1 MHRRFLPYH
10 AMSFTPVPN
19 GTGRQRR
26 ARIKST
32 GTLGRRD
39 VEKNAQNSTA
49 GKRSSR
55 PMIVGGVAA
64 IAVGSALLWA
74 SETGGGLPGALEWGV
89 WGAGIAMICVGSIR
103 NRKELKAAAASAG
116 QASAA
121 AGAPRAGASQA
132 AEKDGTGSV
141 EALVQRSDDVVASLR
156 DLVSHGQTSADYGML
171 PALLARSGLMEWEG
185 APRFSANRLRRNR
198 RWWMSCDV
206 DELTEDGYDRLI
218 ALEGALNLAADLA
231 EGACPDAP
239 DDQGRIEALFRD
251 LASLSPLPAPEGR
264 TFPAGEKGGE
274 WAARLALSEWLENL
288 PAPFRVVSAFQ
299 LNLDEGLACVDV
311 AVPSPSCLALV
322 APDDEARQAAE
333 ARRYAWRLALLVARG
348 VFAAS
353 SRIQRVGVNCV
364 SHGAHETL
372 LSLLVGRGEL
382 DGLLAGADAPGAGPA
397 PGETCRVDVAEDG
410 RMRPV
415 RALLARSDSRLNP
428 ACRWDAVELD
438 ASDAPRAVREACGAA
453 RVSDLGINEN
463 ARRVSV
469 WNRLVG
475 TLGSTTSDAV
485 ARLMSARDAT
495 EDSTVRE
502 ACSRTCQA
510 LVDGTADA
518 SDHQALALVFVLGG
532 PLDQAQRQALDLAGE
547 DAGPADL
554 ERALGLLDAA
564 LVPLAQTG
572 SYADGPT
579 RVFRYFNSAAER
591 VRFNRTVADGRDVVL
606 VPDAYYAAHS
616 LAARVL
622 TQLGRA
628 EEAQVHADELARIAP
643 ITPDAA
649 LSRVR
654 VLEAQERIFECVDVL
669 VDALGYAA
677 TAREMSICLYR
688 LAYMEWRLGRNR
700 LAVACYERSMRL
712 HGEIAG
718 QAREELD
725 ELLDSEPGLGRLDPE
740 ECARELSAAGIP
752 LGDADGARHAM
763 EEAAAACVDARLMGI
778 SRAYLAVALEV
789 DRDDALLGVYRSL
802 ASVSPEG

>member
-1 MHRRFLPYH
+1 MEKD
-10 AMSFTPVPN
+10 
-19 GTGRQRR
+19 
-26 ARIKST
+26 AR
-32 GTLGRRD
+32 
-39 VEKNAQNSTA
+39 NNTA
-49 GKRSSR
+49 GGRSSR

-74 SETGGGLPGALEWGV
+74 SETAGGLPNAVAWGV
-89 WGAGIAMICVGSIR
+89 WGAGVAMIAVGSLR
-103 NRKELKAAAASAG
+103 NRRELKAAAESAG
-116 QASAA
+116 QAASSPE
-121 AGAPRAGASQA
+121 GSGSPAPQVA
-132 AEKDGTGSV
+132 AEPGMQTV

-171 PALLARSGLMEWEG
+171 PALLVRSGLMEWEG

-239 DDQGRIEALFRD
+239 DNQGRIEALFRD

-299 LNLDEGLACVDV
+299 LDLDEGLACVDV

-322 APDDEARQAAE
+322 APDDKARQAAE

-348 VFAAS
+348 AFAAS

-364 SHGAHETL
+364 SHGARETL
-372 LSLLVGRGEL
+372 LSLLVGQGEL
-382 DGLLAGADAPGAGPA
+382 DGLLAGAAAADAEPVPA
-397 PGETCRVDVAEDG
+397 RNCRVDVAGDG
-410 RMRPV
+410 RMLPV
-415 RALLARSDSRLNP
+415 DALLARSDSRLNP

-438 ASDAPRAVREACGAA
+438 ASDAPRAVREACGAV

-469 WNRLVG
+469 WNRLVA

-485 ARLMSARDAT
+485 ARLMSVRDAT
-495 EDSTVRE
+495 EDPTVRE

-510 LVDGTADA
+510 LVDGTVDA
-518 SDHQALALVFVLGG
+518 SDHQALALVFALGS

-564 LVPLAQTG
+564 LVPLAQAG

-628 EEAQVHADELARIAP
+628 EEAQVHADELARVAP
-643 ITPDAA
+643 VTPDAA

-669 VDALGYAA
+669 VDAMGYAA

-712 HGEIAG
+712 HGEIAA

-725 ELLDSEPGLGRLDPE
+725 ELLDSEPGLSRLGPE
-740 ECARELSAAGIP
+740 ECARELSAAGVP

>member
-1 MHRRFLPYH
+1 MEKD
-10 AMSFTPVPN
+10 
-19 GTGRQRR
+19 
-26 ARIKST
+26 AR
-32 GTLGRRD
+32 
-39 VEKNAQNSTA
+39 NNTA
-49 GKRSSR
+49 GGRSSR

-64 IAVGSALLWA
+64 IALGSALLWA
-74 SETGGGLPGALEWGV
+74 SETGGGFPTSVAWGV
-89 WGAGIAMICVGSIR
+89 WSAGIAMICAGSLR
-103 NRKELKAAAASAG
+103 NRKELKVAAESAE
-116 QASAA
+116 QT
-121 AGAPRAGASQA
+121 APSPEDPRNPASQA
-132 AEKDGTGSV
+132 GAETGMRSV
-141 EALVQRSDDVVASLR
+141 EALVQRSDDVAATLR
-156 DLVSHGQTSADYGML
+156 DLVSHGQSSADYGML

-218 ALEGALNLAADLA
+218 ALEGTLNLAADLA

-264 TFPAGEKGGE
+264 TFPAGEKDGE

-348 VFAAS
+348 AFAAS
-353 SRIQRVGVNCV
+353 PRIGRVGVNCV
-364 SHGAHETL
+364 SHGARETL
-372 LSLLVGRGEL
+372 LSLLMDRGEL
-382 DGLLAGADAPGAGPA
+382 DGLLAGAAAADAEPVPA
-397 PGETCRVDVAEDG
+397 RNCRLDVAGDG
-410 RMRPV
+410 RMLPV
-415 RALLARSDSRLNP
+415 DALLARSDERLNP
-428 ACRWDAVELD
+428 ASRWDAVELD
-438 ASDAPRAVREACGAA
+438 PMDAPRAVREACGAV
-453 RVSDLGINEN
+453 RVSNLGINEN

-469 WNRLVG
+469 WNRLVA

-495 EDSTVRE
+495 EDPTVRE

-510 LVDGTADA
+510 LVDGAVDA
-518 SDHQALALVFVLGG
+518 SDHQALALAFVLGG

-564 LVPLAQTG
+564 LVPLAQAG

-628 EEAQVHADELARIAP
+628 EEAQVHADELARVAP
-643 ITPDAA
+643 VTPDAA

-669 VDALGYAA
+669 VDAMGYAA

-712 HGEIAG
+712 HGEIAS
-718 QAREELD
+718 QAKEELD
-725 ELLDSEPGLGRLDPE
+725 ELLDSEPGLSRLDPE
-740 ECARELSAAGIP
+740 ECARELSAAGVP

>member
-1 MHRRFLPYH
+1 M
-10 AMSFTPVPN
+10 
-19 GTGRQRR
+19 
-26 ARIKST
+26 
-32 GTLGRRD
+32 
-39 VEKNAQNSTA
+39 EKNAQNSTA

-74 SETGGGLPGALEWGV
+74 SETGGNLPGAVEWGV

-171 PALLARSGLMEWEG
+171 PALLVRSGLMDWEG
-185 APRFSANRLRRNR
+185 APRFTANRLRRNR

-206 DELTEDGYDRLI
+206 DELTVDGYDRLI

-299 LNLDEGLACVDV
+299 LDLDEGLACVDV

-322 APDDEARQAAE
+322 APGDEALQAAE
-333 ARRYAWRLALLVARG
+333 ARRYAWRLALTVARG
-348 VFAAS
+348 AFAAS

-364 SHGAHETL
+364 SHGARETL
-372 LSLLVGRGEL
+372 LSLLVGQGEL
-382 DGLLAGADAPGAGPA
+382 DGLLAGAAAADAEPVPA
-397 PGETCRVDVAEDG
+397 RNCRVDVAGDG
-410 RMRPV
+410 RMLPV
-415 RALLARSDSRLNP
+415 DALLARSDSRLNP

-469 WNRLVG
+469 WNRLVS

-495 EDSTVRE
+495 EDPTVRE

-510 LVDGTADA
+510 LVDGTVDA
-518 SDHQALALVFVLGG
+518 SDHQALALVFALGS

-554 ERALGLLDAA
+554 ERALGLLDAV
-564 LVPLAQTG
+564 LVPLAQAG
-572 SYADGPT
+572 AYADDPT
-579 RVFRYFNSAAER
+579 RVCRYFNSAAER

-643 ITPDAA
+643 VTPDAA

-669 VDALGYAA
+669 VGALGYTA

-688 LAYMEWRLGRNR
+688 LAYMEWRLGRNS

-712 HGEIAG
+712 HGEIAA

-725 ELLDSEPGLGRLDPE
+725 ELLGSEPGLSRLDPE

-752 LGDADGARHAM
+752 LGDADGARRAM
-763 EEAAAACVDARLMGI
+763 EKAAAACVDARLMGI
-778 SRAYLAVALEV
+778 SRAYLAVALEI

>member
-1 MHRRFLPYH
+1 MEKD
-10 AMSFTPVPN
+10 
-19 GTGRQRR
+19 
-26 ARIKST
+26 AR
-32 GTLGRRD
+32 
-39 VEKNAQNSTA
+39 NNTA
-49 GKRSSR
+49 GGRSSK

-64 IAVGSALLWA
+64 IALGSALLWA
-74 SETGGGLPGALEWGV
+74 SETAGGLPDAVAWGV
-89 WGAGIAMICVGSIR
+89 WGAGVAMIAVGSLR
-103 NRKELKAAAASAG
+103 NRRELKAAAESAG
-116 QASAA
+116 QATSSPE
-121 AGAPRAGASQA
+121 GSSSPAPQVA
-132 AEKDGTGSV
+132 AEPGMQTV
-141 EALVQRSDDVVASLR
+141 EALVQRSNDVAATLR

-171 PALLARSGLMEWEG
+171 PALLVRSGIMEWEG

-299 LNLDEGLACVDV
+299 LDLNEGLACVDV

-322 APDDEARQAAE
+322 APGDEALQAAE
-333 ARRYAWRLALLVARG
+333 ARRYAWRLALTVARG
-348 VFAAS
+348 AFAAS
-353 SRIQRVGVNCV
+353 PRIGRVGVNCV

-372 LSLLVGRGEL
+372 LSLLMDREEL
-382 DGLLAGADAPGAGPA
+382 DALLAGADAPGAGPA

-428 ACRWDAVELD
+428 ASRWDAVELD
-438 ASDAPRAVREACGAA
+438 PMDASAAVREACGAA

-463 ARRVSV
+463 ARRVAA
-469 WNRLVG
+469 WNQLAG
-475 TLGSTTSDAV
+475 TLGATTADAV
-485 ARLMSARDAT
+485 ARLMATRDAS
-495 EDSTVRE
+495 EDQTVRE

-510 LVDGTADA
+510 LVDGAVDA
-518 SDHQALALVFVLGG
+518 SDHQALALAFVLGG
-532 PLDQAQRQALDLAGE
+532 PLDQAQRQALDLAGQ

-564 LVPLAQTG
+564 LVPLAQAG

-628 EEAQVHADELARIAP
+628 EEAQVHADELARVAP
-643 ITPDAA
+643 VTPDAA

-669 VDALGYAA
+669 VDAMGYAA

-712 HGEIAG
+712 HGEIAS
-718 QAREELD
+718 QAKEELD
-725 ELLDSEPGLGRLDPE
+725 ELLDSEPGLSRLDPE
-740 ECARELSAAGIP
+740 ECARELSAAGVP

>member
-1 MHRRFLPYH
+1 MEKD
-10 AMSFTPVPN
+10 
-19 GTGRQRR
+19 
-26 ARIKST
+26 AR
-32 GTLGRRD
+32 
-39 VEKNAQNSTA
+39 NNTA
-49 GKRSSR
+49 GGRSSK

-64 IAVGSALLWA
+64 IALGSALLWA
-74 SETGGGLPGALEWGV
+74 SETAGGLPDAVAWGV
-89 WGAGIAMICVGSIR
+89 WGAGVAMIAVGSLR
-103 NRKELKAAAASAG
+103 NRRELKAAAESAG
-116 QASAA
+116 QAASSPE
-121 AGAPRAGASQA
+121 GSSSPAPQVA
-132 AEKDGTGSV
+132 AEPGMQTV
-141 EALVQRSDDVVASLR
+141 EALVQRSDDVAATLR

-171 PALLARSGLMEWEG
+171 PALLVRSGIMEWEG

-299 LNLDEGLACVDV
+299 LDLNEGLACVDV

-322 APDDEARQAAE
+322 APGDEALQAAE
-333 ARRYAWRLALLVARG
+333 ARRYAWRLALTVARG
-348 VFAAS
+348 AFAAS
-353 SRIQRVGVNCV
+353 PRIGRVGVNCV
-364 SHGAHETL
+364 SHGARETL
-372 LSLLVGRGEL
+372 LSLLMDRGEL
-382 DGLLAGADAPGAGPA
+382 DALLAGADAPGAGPA

-428 ACRWDAVELD
+428 ASRWDAVELD
-438 ASDAPRAVREACGAA
+438 PMDASAAVREACGAA

-463 ARRVSV
+463 ARRVAA
-469 WNRLVG
+469 WNQLAG
-475 TLGSTTSDAV
+475 TLGATTADAV
-485 ARLMSARDAT
+485 ARLMATRDAS
-495 EDSTVRE
+495 EDQTVRE

-510 LVDGTADA
+510 LVDGAVDA
-518 SDHQALALVFVLGG
+518 SDHQALALAFVLGG

-554 ERALGLLDAA
+554 ERALGLLDAV
-564 LVPLAQTG
+564 LVPLAQAG
-572 SYADGPT
+572 AYADGPT

-616 LAARVL
+616 LTARVL

-628 EEAQVHADELARIAP
+628 EEAQVHADELARVAP
-643 ITPDAA
+643 VTPDAA

-669 VDALGYAA
+669 VDAMGYAA

-712 HGEIAG
+712 HGEIAS
-718 QAREELD
+718 QAKEELD
-725 ELLDSEPGLGRLDPE
+725 ELLDSESGLSRLDPE
-740 ECARELSAAGIP
+740 ECARELSAAGVP
-752 LGDADGARHAM
+752 LGDADGARHVM

>member
-1 MHRRFLPYH
+1 M
-10 AMSFTPVPN
+10 
-19 GTGRQRR
+19 
-26 ARIKST
+26 
-32 GTLGRRD
+32 
-39 VEKNAQNSTA
+39 EKNARNNTA
-49 GKRSSR
+49 GGRSSR

-64 IAVGSALLWA
+64 IALGSALLWA
-74 SETGGGLPGALEWGV
+74 SETAGGLPDAVAWGV
-89 WGAGIAMICVGSIR
+89 WGAGVAMIAVGSLR
-103 NRKELKAAAASAG
+103 NRRELKAAAESAG
-116 QASAA
+116 QAASSPE
-121 AGAPRAGASQA
+121 GSGSPAPQVA
-132 AEKDGTGSV
+132 AEPGMQTV
-141 EALVQRSDDVVASLR
+141 EALVQRSDDVAATLR
-156 DLVSHGQTSADYGML
+156 DLVSHGQSSADYGML

-264 TFPAGEKGGE
+264 TFPAGEKDGE

-299 LNLDEGLACVDV
+299 LDLDEGLACVDV

-322 APDDEARQAAE
+322 APDDKARQAAE

-348 VFAAS
+348 AFAAS

-364 SHGAHETL
+364 SHGARETL
-372 LSLLVGRGEL
+372 LSLLVGQGEL
-382 DGLLAGADAPGAGPA
+382 DGLLAGAAAADAEPVPA
-397 PGETCRVDVAEDG
+397 RNCRVDVAGDG
-410 RMRPV
+410 RMLPV
-415 RALLARSDSRLNP
+415 DALLARSDSRLNP

-438 ASDAPRAVREACGAA
+438 ASDAPRAVREACGAD

-495 EDSTVRE
+495 EDPTVRE

-510 LVDGTADA
+510 LVDGTVDA
-518 SDHQALALVFVLGG
+518 SDHQALALVFALGS

-554 ERALGLLDAA
+554 ERALGLLDAV
-564 LVPLAQTG
+564 LVPLAQAG
-572 SYADGPT
+572 AYADDPT
-579 RVFRYFNSAAER
+579 RVCRYFNSAAER

-643 ITPDAA
+643 VTPDAA

-669 VDALGYAA
+669 VGALGYTA

-712 HGEIAG
+712 HGEIAA

-725 ELLDSEPGLGRLDPE
+725 ELLGSEPGLSRLDPE
-740 ECARELSAAGIP
+740 ECARELSAAGVP

>member
-1 MHRRFLPYH
+1 MEKD
-10 AMSFTPVPN
+10 
-19 GTGRQRR
+19 
-26 ARIKST
+26 AR
-32 GTLGRRD
+32 
-39 VEKNAQNSTA
+39 NNTA
-49 GKRSSR
+49 GGRSSR

-64 IAVGSALLWA
+64 IALGSALLWA
-74 SETGGGLPGALEWGV
+74 SETAGGLPDAVAWGV
-89 WGAGIAMICVGSIR
+89 WGAGVAMIAVGSLR
-103 NRKELKAAAASAG
+103 NRRELKAAAESAG
-116 QASAA
+116 QAASSPE
-121 AGAPRAGASQA
+121 GSGSPAPQVA
-132 AEKDGTGSV
+132 AEPGMQTV
-141 EALVQRSDDVVASLR
+141 EALVQRSDDVAATLR
-156 DLVSHGQTSADYGML
+156 DLVSHGQSSADYGML

-251 LASLSPLPAPEGR
+251 LTTLSPLPAPEGR

-322 APDDEARQAAE
+322 APDDKARQAAE
-333 ARRYAWRLALLVARG
+333 ARHYAWRLALLVARG
-348 VFAAS
+348 AFAAS
-353 SRIQRVGVNCV
+353 PRIQRVGVNCV
-364 SHGAHETL
+364 SHGARETL
-372 LSLLVGRGEL
+372 LSLLVGQGEL
-382 DGLLAGADAPGAGPA
+382 DGLLAGAAAADAEPVPA
-397 PGETCRVDVAEDG
+397 RNCHVDVAGDG
-410 RMRPV
+410 RMLPV
-415 RALLARSDSRLNP
+415 NALLARSDGRLNP

-438 ASDAPRAVREACGAA
+438 ASNASQAVREACGAV

-463 ARRVSV
+463 ARRVAV
-469 WNRLVG
+469 WNQLVG
-475 TLGSTTSDAV
+475 TLGATTADAV

-495 EDSTVRE
+495 EDPTVRE

-518 SDHQALALVFVLGG
+518 SDHQALALAFVLGG

-564 LVPLAQTG
+564 LVPLAQAG
-572 SYADGPT
+572 AYADGPT

-591 VRFNRTVADGRDVVL
+591 VRFNRTAADGRDVVL

-628 EEAQVHADELARIAP
+628 EEAQVHADELVRIAP
-643 ITPDAA
+643 VTPDAA

-725 ELLDSEPGLGRLDPE
+725 ELLDSEPGLSRLDPE

-752 LGDADGARHAM
+752 LGDADGARRAM

>member
-1 MHRRFLPYH
+1 MEKD
-10 AMSFTPVPN
+10 
-19 GTGRQRR
+19 
-26 ARIKST
+26 AR
-32 GTLGRRD
+32 
-39 VEKNAQNSTA
+39 NNTA
-49 GKRSSR
+49 GGRSSR

-64 IAVGSALLWA
+64 LAVGGALLWA
-74 SETGGGLPGALEWGV
+74 SETAGGLPDAVAWGV
-89 WGAGIAMICVGSIR
+89 WGAGVAMITVGSLR
-103 NRKELKAAAASAG
+103 NRRELKAAAESAG
-116 QASAA
+116 QAASSPE
-121 AGAPRAGASQA
+121 GSGSPAPQVA
-132 AEKDGTGSV
+132 AEPGMQTV
-141 EALVQRSDDVVASLR
+141 EALVQRSDDVAATLR
-156 DLVSHGQTSADYGML
+156 DLVSHGQASADYGML
-171 PALLARSGLMEWEG
+171 PALLVRSGIMEWED

-264 TFPAGEKGGE
+264 TFPAGEKDGE
-274 WAARLALSEWLENL
+274 WATRLALSEWLENL

-333 ARRYAWRLALLVARG
+333 ARRYAWRLALTVARG
-348 VFAAS
+348 AFAAS
-353 SRIQRVGVNCV
+353 PRIGRVGVNCV
-364 SHGAHETL
+364 SHGARETL

-382 DGLLAGADAPGAGPA
+382 DALLAGADAPGAGPA

-438 ASDAPRAVREACGAA
+438 ASDAPRAVCEACGAV

-463 ARRVSV
+463 ARRAAA
-469 WNRLVG
+469 WNQLAG
-475 TLGSTTSDAV
+475 TLGATTADAV
-485 ARLMSARDAT
+485 ARLMATRDAS
-495 EDSTVRE
+495 EDQTVRE

-510 LVDGTADA
+510 LVDGAVDA
-518 SDHQALALVFVLGG
+518 SDHQALALAFVLGG

-564 LVPLAQTG
+564 LVPLAQAG

-628 EEAQVHADELARIAP
+628 EEAQVHADELARVAP
-643 ITPDAA
+643 VTPDAA

-654 VLEAQERIFECVDVL
+654 VLEAQERIFECVDIL
-669 VDALGYAA
+669 VDAMGYAA

-712 HGEIAG
+712 HGEIAS
-718 QAREELD
+718 QAKEELD
-725 ELLDSEPGLGRLDPE
+725 ELLDSEPGLSRLDPE

-752 LGDADGARHAM
+752 LGDADGARRAM

>member
-1 MHRRFLPYH
+1 MEKD
-10 AMSFTPVPN
+10 
-19 GTGRQRR
+19 
-26 ARIKST
+26 AR
-32 GTLGRRD
+32 
-39 VEKNAQNSTA
+39 NNTA
-49 GKRSSR
+49 GGRSSK

-64 IAVGSALLWA
+64 IALGSALLWA
-74 SETGGGLPGALEWGV
+74 SETAGGLPDAVAWGV
-89 WGAGIAMICVGSIR
+89 WGAGVAMIAVGSLR
-103 NRKELKAAAASAG
+103 NRRELKAAAESAG
-116 QASAA
+116 QAASSPE
-121 AGAPRAGASQA
+121 GSGSPAPQVA
-132 AEKDGTGSV
+132 AEPGMQTV
-141 EALVQRSDDVVASLR
+141 EALVQRSDDVAATLR
-156 DLVSHGQTSADYGML
+156 DLVSHGQSSADYGML
-171 PALLARSGLMEWEG
+171 PALLARSGLMVWEG

-264 TFPAGEKGGE
+264 TFPAGEKDGE
-274 WAARLALSEWLENL
+274 WATRLALSEWLENL

-299 LNLDEGLACVDV
+299 LDLDEGLACVDV

-322 APDDEARQAAE
+322 APGDEALQAAE
-333 ARRYAWRLALLVARG
+333 ARRYAWRLALTVARG
-348 VFAAS
+348 AFAAS
-353 SRIQRVGVNCV
+353 PRIGRVGVNCV
-364 SHGAHETL
+364 SHGARETL
-372 LSLLVGRGEL
+372 LSLLMDRGEL
-382 DGLLAGADAPGAGPA
+382 DGLLAGAAAADAEPVPA
-397 PGETCRVDVAEDG
+397 RNCRLDVAGDG
-410 RMRPV
+410 RMLPV
-415 RALLARSDSRLNP
+415 DALLARSNERLNP
-428 ACRWDAVELD
+428 ASRWDAVELD
-438 ASDAPRAVREACGAA
+438 PMDASAAVREACGAA

-463 ARRVSV
+463 ARRVAA
-469 WNRLVG
+469 WNQLAG
-475 TLGSTTSDAV
+475 TLGATTADAV
-485 ARLMSARDAT
+485 ARLMATRDAS
-495 EDSTVRE
+495 EDQTVRE

-510 LVDGTADA
+510 LVDGAVDA
-518 SDHQALALVFVLGG
+518 SDHQALALAFVLGG

-564 LVPLAQTG
+564 LVPLAQAG

-643 ITPDAA
+643 VTPDAA

-712 HGEIAG
+712 HGEIAS
-718 QAREELD
+718 QAKEELD
-725 ELLDSEPGLGRLDPE
+725 ELLESEPGLSRLDPE
-740 ECARELSAAGIP
+740 ECARELSAAGVP

>member
-1 MHRRFLPYH
+1 MEKD
-10 AMSFTPVPN
+10 
-19 GTGRQRR
+19 
-26 ARIKST
+26 AR
-32 GTLGRRD
+32 
-39 VEKNAQNSTA
+39 NNTA
-49 GKRSSR
+49 GGRSSK

-64 IAVGSALLWA
+64 IALGSALLWA
-74 SETGGGLPGALEWGV
+74 SETAGGLPDAVAWGV
-89 WGAGIAMICVGSIR
+89 WGAGVAMIAVGSLR
-103 NRKELKAAAASAG
+103 NRRELKATAESAG
-116 QASAA
+116 QAASSPE
-121 AGAPRAGASQA
+121 GSGSPAPQVA
-132 AEKDGTGSV
+132 AEPGMQTV
-141 EALVQRSDDVVASLR
+141 EALVQRSDDVAATLR
-156 DLVSHGQTSADYGML
+156 DLVSHGQSSADYGML

-264 TFPAGEKGGE
+264 TFPAGEKDGE
-274 WAARLALSEWLENL
+274 WATRLALSEWLENL

-299 LNLDEGLACVDV
+299 LDLDEGLACVDV

-322 APDDEARQAAE
+322 APGDEALQAAE
-333 ARRYAWRLALLVARG
+333 ARRYAWRLALTVARG
-348 VFAAS
+348 AFAAS
-353 SRIQRVGVNCV
+353 PRIGRVGVNCV
-364 SHGAHETL
+364 SHGARETL
-372 LSLLVGRGEL
+372 LSLLMDRGEL
-382 DGLLAGADAPGAGPA
+382 DGLLAGAAAADAEPVPA
-397 PGETCRVDVAEDG
+397 RNCRLDVAGDG
-410 RMRPV
+410 RMLPV
-415 RALLARSDSRLNP
+415 DALLARSNERLNP
-428 ACRWDAVELD
+428 ASRWDAVELD
-438 ASDAPRAVREACGAA
+438 PMDASAAVREACGAA

-463 ARRVSV
+463 ARRVAA
-469 WNRLVG
+469 WNQLAG
-475 TLGSTTSDAV
+475 TLGATTADAV
-485 ARLMSARDAT
+485 ARLMATRDAS
-495 EDSTVRE
+495 EDQTVRE

-510 LVDGTADA
+510 LVDGAVDA
-518 SDHQALALVFVLGG
+518 SDHQALALAFVLGG

-564 LVPLAQTG
+564 LVPLAQAG

-643 ITPDAA
+643 VTPDAA

-712 HGEIAG
+712 HGEIAS
-718 QAREELD
+718 QAKEELD
-725 ELLDSEPGLGRLDPE
+725 ELLESEPGLSRLDPE
-740 ECARELSAAGIP
+740 ECARELSAAGVP

>member
-1 MHRRFLPYH
+1 MEKD
-10 AMSFTPVPN
+10 
-19 GTGRQRR
+19 
-26 ARIKST
+26 AR
-32 GTLGRRD
+32 
-39 VEKNAQNSTA
+39 NNTA
-49 GKRSSR
+49 GGRSSR

-74 SETGGGLPGALEWGV
+74 SETAGGLPDAVAWGV
-89 WGAGIAMICVGSIR
+89 WGAGVAMICAGSLR
-103 NRKELKAAAASAG
+103 NRKELKVAAESAG
-116 QASAA
+116 QAASSPEGSGSPAPQ
-121 AGAPRAGASQA
+121 AGA
-132 AEKDGTGSV
+132 ETGMRSV
-141 EALVQRSDDVVASLR
+141 EALVQRSDDVAATLR
-156 DLVSHGQTSADYGML
+156 DLVSHGQSSADYGML

-231 EGACPDAP
+231 EGACPDGAS
-239 DDQGRIEALFRD
+239 DQERIEALFRG
-251 LASLSPLPAPEGR
+251 LAGLSPLPAPGGR

-299 LNLDEGLACVDV
+299 LDLDEGLACVDV

-322 APDDEARQAAE
+322 APGDEALQAAE
-333 ARRYAWRLALLVARG
+333 ARRYAWRLALTVARG
-348 VFAAS
+348 AFAAS
-353 SRIQRVGVNCV
+353 PRIGRVGVNCV
-364 SHGAHETL
+364 SHGARETL
-372 LSLLVGRGEL
+372 LSLLMDRGEL
-382 DGLLAGADAPGAGPA
+382 DGLLAGAAAADAEPVPA
-397 PGETCRVDVAEDG
+397 RNCRLDVAGDG
-410 RMRPV
+410 RMLPV
-415 RALLARSDSRLNP
+415 DALLARSDERLNP
-428 ACRWDAVELD
+428 ASRWDAVELD
-438 ASDAPRAVREACGAA
+438 PMDASAAVREACGAA

-463 ARRVSV
+463 ARRVAA
-469 WNRLVG
+469 WNQLAG
-475 TLGSTTSDAV
+475 TLGATTADAV
-485 ARLMSARDAT
+485 ARLMATRDAS
-495 EDSTVRE
+495 EDPTVRE

-510 LVDGTADA
+510 LVDGAVDA
-518 SDHQALALVFVLGG
+518 SDHQALALAFVLGG
-532 PLDQAQRQALDLAGE
+532 PLDQAQRQALDLTGE
-547 DAGPADL
+547 DADPADL

-564 LVPLAQTG
+564 LVPLAQAG

-606 VPDAYYAAHS
+606 APDAYYAAHS

-643 ITPDAA
+643 VTPDAA

-712 HGEIAG
+712 HGEIAS
-718 QAREELD
+718 QAKEELD

-740 ECARELSAAGIP
+740 ECARELSAAGVP

>member
-1 MHRRFLPYH
+1 MEKD
-10 AMSFTPVPN
+10 
-19 GTGRQRR
+19 
-26 ARIKST
+26 AR
-32 GTLGRRD
+32 
-39 VEKNAQNSTA
+39 NNTA
-49 GKRSSR
+49 GGRSSK

-64 IAVGSALLWA
+64 IALGSALLWA
-74 SETGGGLPGALEWGV
+74 SETAGGLPDAVAWGV
-89 WGAGIAMICVGSIR
+89 WGAGVAMIAVGSLR
-103 NRKELKAAAASAG
+103 NRRELKAAAESAG
-116 QASAA
+116 QAASSPE
-121 AGAPRAGASQA
+121 GSGSPAPQVA
-132 AEKDGTGSV
+132 AEPGMQTV
-141 EALVQRSDDVVASLR
+141 EALVQRSDDVAATLR
-156 DLVSHGQTSADYGML
+156 DLVSHGQSSADYGML

-264 TFPAGEKGGE
+264 TFPAGEKDGE
-274 WAARLALSEWLENL
+274 WATRLALSEWLENL

-299 LNLDEGLACVDV
+299 LDLDEGLACVDV

-322 APDDEARQAAE
+322 APGDEALQAAE
-333 ARRYAWRLALLVARG
+333 ARRYAWRLALTVARG
-348 VFAAS
+348 AFAAS
-353 SRIQRVGVNCV
+353 PRIGRVGVNCV
-364 SHGAHETL
+364 SHGVRETL
-372 LSLLVGRGEL
+372 LSLLMDRGEL
-382 DGLLAGADAPGAGPA
+382 DGLLAGAAAADAEPVPA
-397 PGETCRVDVAEDG
+397 RNCRLDVAGDG
-410 RMRPV
+410 RMLPV
-415 RALLARSDSRLNP
+415 DALLARSNERLNP
-428 ACRWDAVELD
+428 ASRWDAVELD
-438 ASDAPRAVREACGAA
+438 PMDASAAVREACGAA

-463 ARRVSV
+463 ARRVAA
-469 WNRLVG
+469 WNQLAG
-475 TLGSTTSDAV
+475 TLGATTADAV
-485 ARLMSARDAT
+485 ARLMATRDAS
-495 EDSTVRE
+495 EDQTVRE

-510 LVDGTADA
+510 LVDGAVDA
-518 SDHQALALVFVLGG
+518 SDHQALALAFVLGG

-564 LVPLAQTG
+564 LVPLAQAG

-643 ITPDAA
+643 VTPDAA

-712 HGEIAG
+712 HGEIAS
-718 QAREELD
+718 QAKEELD
-725 ELLDSEPGLGRLDPE
+725 ELLESEPGLSRLDPE
-740 ECARELSAAGIP
+740 ECARELSAAGVP

>member
-1 MHRRFLPYH
+1 MEKD
-10 AMSFTPVPN
+10 
-19 GTGRQRR
+19 
-26 ARIKST
+26 AR
-32 GTLGRRD
+32 
-39 VEKNAQNSTA
+39 NNTA
-49 GKRSSR
+49 GGRSSR

-64 IAVGSALLWA
+64 LAVGGALLWA
-74 SETGGGLPGALEWGV
+74 SETAGGLPDAVAWGV
-89 WGAGIAMICVGSIR
+89 WGAGVAMIAVGSLR
-103 NRKELKAAAASAG
+103 NRRELKAAAESAG
-116 QASAA
+116 QAASSPE
-121 AGAPRAGASQA
+121 GSGSPAPQVA
-132 AEKDGTGSV
+132 AEPGMQTV
-141 EALVQRSDDVVASLR
+141 EALVQRSDDVAATLR
-156 DLVSHGQTSADYGML
+156 DLVSHGQSSADYGML

-264 TFPAGEKGGE
+264 TFPAGEKDGE
-274 WAARLALSEWLENL
+274 WATRLALSEWLENL

-299 LNLDEGLACVDV
+299 LDLDEGLACVDV

-322 APDDEARQAAE
+322 APGDEALQAAE
-333 ARRYAWRLALLVARG
+333 ARRYAWRLALTVARG
-348 VFAAS
+348 AFAAS
-353 SRIQRVGVNCV
+353 PRIGRVGVNCV
-364 SHGAHETL
+364 SHGARETL
-372 LSLLVGRGEL
+372 LSLLMDRGEL
-382 DGLLAGADAPGAGPA
+382 DGLLAGAAAADAEPVPA
-397 PGETCRVDVAEDG
+397 RNCRLDVAGDG
-410 RMRPV
+410 RMLPV
-415 RALLARSDSRLNP
+415 DALLARSNERLNP
-428 ACRWDAVELD
+428 ASRWDAVELD
-438 ASDAPRAVREACGAA
+438 PMDASAAVREACGAA

-463 ARRVSV
+463 ARRVAA
-469 WNRLVG
+469 WNQLAG
-475 TLGSTTSDAV
+475 TLGATTADAV
-485 ARLMSARDAT
+485 ARLMATRDAS
-495 EDSTVRE
+495 EDQTVRE

-510 LVDGTADA
+510 LVDGAVDA
-518 SDHQALALVFVLGG
+518 SDHQALALAFVLGG

-564 LVPLAQTG
+564 LVPLAQAG

-643 ITPDAA
+643 VTPDAA

-712 HGEIAG
+712 HGEIAS
-718 QAREELD
+718 QAKEELD
-725 ELLDSEPGLGRLDPE
+725 ELLESEPGLSRLDPE
-740 ECARELSAAGIP
+740 ECARELSAAGVP

>member
-1 MHRRFLPYH
+1 
-10 AMSFTPVPN
+10 
-19 GTGRQRR
+19 
-26 ARIKST
+26 
-32 GTLGRRD
+32 
-39 VEKNAQNSTA
+39 
-49 GKRSSR
+49 
-55 PMIVGGVAA
+55 MIVGGVAA
-64 IAVGSALLWA
+64 IALGSALLWA
-74 SETGGGLPGALEWGV
+74 SETAGGLPDAVAWGV
-89 WGAGIAMICVGSIR
+89 WGAGVAMIAVGSLR
-103 NRKELKAAAASAG
+103 NRRELKAAAESAG
-116 QASAA
+116 QAASSPE
-121 AGAPRAGASQA
+121 GSGSPAPQVA
-132 AEKDGTGSV
+132 AEPGMQTV
-141 EALVQRSDDVVASLR
+141 EALIQRSDDVAATLR
-156 DLVSHGQTSADYGML
+156 DLVSHGQSSADYGML
-171 PALLARSGLMEWEG
+171 PALLVRSGLMDWEG

-206 DELTEDGYDRLI
+206 DELTEDSYDRLI

-239 DDQGRIEALFRD
+239 DDQGRIEALFRG
-251 LASLSPLPAPEGR
+251 LAGLSPLPAPKDR
-264 TFPAGEKGGE
+264 PFPAGEKDGE
-274 WAARLALSEWLENL
+274 WATRLALSEWLENL

-322 APDDEARQAAE
+322 APGDEALQAAE
-333 ARRYAWRLALLVARG
+333 ARRYAWRLALTVARG
-348 VFAAS
+348 AFAAS
-353 SRIQRVGVNCV
+353 PRIGRVGVNCV
-364 SHGAHETL
+364 SHGARETL
-372 LSLLVGRGEL
+372 LSLLMDRGEL
-382 DGLLAGADAPGAGPA
+382 DALLAGASAPGAGPV

-415 RALLARSDSRLNP
+415 RALLARSDGRLNP

-438 ASDAPRAVREACGAA
+438 ASNASQAVREACGAV

-463 ARRVSV
+463 ARRVAV
-469 WNRLVG
+469 WNQLVG
-475 TLGSTTSDAV
+475 TLGATTADAV
-485 ARLMSARDAT
+485 ARLMSARDAS
-495 EDSTVRE
+495 EDQTVRE

-725 ELLDSEPGLGRLDPE
+725 ELLDSEPGLSRLAPE

>member
-1 MHRRFLPYH
+1 M
-10 AMSFTPVPN
+10 
-19 GTGRQRR
+19 
-26 ARIKST
+26 
-32 GTLGRRD
+32 
-39 VEKNAQNSTA
+39 EKNARNNTA
-49 GKRSSR
+49 GGRSSR

-64 IAVGSALLWA
+64 IALGSALLWA
-74 SETGGGLPGALEWGV
+74 SETAGGLPDAVAWGV
-89 WGAGIAMICVGSIR
+89 WGAGVAMIAVGSLR
-103 NRKELKAAAASAG
+103 NRRELKAAAESAG
-116 QASAA
+116 QAASSPE
-121 AGAPRAGASQA
+121 GSGSPAPQVA
-132 AEKDGTGSV
+132 AEPGMQTV
-141 EALVQRSDDVVASLR
+141 EALVQRSDDVAATLR
-156 DLVSHGQTSADYGML
+156 DLVSHGQSSADYGML

-264 TFPAGEKGGE
+264 TFPAGEKDGE

-299 LNLDEGLACVDV
+299 LDLDEGLACVDV

-322 APDDEARQAAE
+322 APDDKARQAAE

-348 VFAAS
+348 AFAAS

-364 SHGAHETL
+364 SHGARETL
-372 LSLLVGRGEL
+372 LSLLVGQGEL
-382 DGLLAGADAPGAGPA
+382 DGLLAGAAAADAEPVPA
-397 PGETCRVDVAEDG
+397 RNCRVDVAGDG
-410 RMRPV
+410 RMLPV
-415 RALLARSDSRLNP
+415 DALLARSDSRLNP

-438 ASDAPRAVREACGAA
+438 ASDAPRAVREACGAD

-495 EDSTVRE
+495 EDPTVRE

-510 LVDGTADA
+510 LVDGTVDA
-518 SDHQALALVFVLGG
+518 SDHQALALVFALGS

-554 ERALGLLDAA
+554 ERALGLLDAV
-564 LVPLAQTG
+564 LVPLAQAG
-572 SYADGPT
+572 AYADDPT
-579 RVFRYFNSAAER
+579 RVCRYFNSAAER

-643 ITPDAA
+643 VTPDAA

-669 VDALGYAA
+669 VGALGYTA

-712 HGEIAG
+712 HGEIAA

-725 ELLDSEPGLGRLDPE
+725 ELLGSEPGLSRLDPE

-752 LGDADGARHAM
+752 LGDADGARCAM

>member
-1 MHRRFLPYH
+1 MEKD
-10 AMSFTPVPN
+10 
-19 GTGRQRR
+19 
-26 ARIKST
+26 AR
-32 GTLGRRD
+32 
-39 VEKNAQNSTA
+39 NNTA
-49 GKRSSR
+49 GGRSSR

-74 SETGGGLPGALEWGV
+74 SETAGGLPDAVAWGV
-89 WGAGIAMICVGSIR
+89 WGAGIAMLCVGSIR

-141 EALVQRSDDVVASLR
+141 EALVQRSEDVAATLR
-156 DLVSHGQTSADYGML
+156 DLVSHGQSSADYGML
-171 PALLARSGLMEWEG
+171 PALLARSGLMDWEG

-239 DDQGRIEALFRD
+239 DDQGRLEALFRD

-264 TFPAGEKGGE
+264 TFPAGEKDGE

-299 LNLDEGLACVDV
+299 LDLDEGLACVDV

-322 APDDEARQAAE
+322 APGDEALQAAE
-333 ARRYAWRLALLVARG
+333 ARRYAWRLALTVARG
-348 VFAAS
+348 AFAAS
-353 SRIQRVGVNCV
+353 PRIGRVGVNCV
-364 SHGAHETL
+364 SHGARETL
-372 LSLLVGRGEL
+372 LSLLMDRREL
-382 DGLLAGADAPGAGPA
+382 DALLAGADAPGAGPA

-463 ARRVSV
+463 ARRVAA
-469 WNRLVG
+469 WNQLAG
-475 TLGSTTSDAV
+475 TLGATTADAV
-485 ARLMSARDAT
+485 ARLMATRDAS
-495 EDSTVRE
+495 EDQTVRE

-510 LVDGTADA
+510 LVDGAVDA
-518 SDHQALALVFVLGG
+518 SDHQALALAFVLGG

-554 ERALGLLDAA
+554 ERALGLLDAV
-564 LVPLAQTG
+564 LVPLAQAG
-572 SYADGPT
+572 AYADGPT

-591 VRFNRTVADGRDVVL
+591 VRFNRTAADGRDVVL

-643 ITPDAA
+643 VTPDAA

-712 HGEIAG
+712 HGEIAA

-725 ELLDSEPGLGRLDPE
+725 ELLDSEQGLSRLDPE
-740 ECARELSAAGIP
+740 ECARELSAAGVP

>member
-1 MHRRFLPYH
+1 MEKD
-10 AMSFTPVPN
+10 
-19 GTGRQRR
+19 
-26 ARIKST
+26 AR
-32 GTLGRRD
+32 
-39 VEKNAQNSTA
+39 NNTA
-49 GKRSSR
+49 GGRSSR

-74 SETGGGLPGALEWGV
+74 SETGEGFPTSVAWGV
-89 WGAGIAMICVGSIR
+89 WSAGIAMICAGSLR
-103 NRKELKAAAASAG
+103 NRKELKVAAESAEQTAPSPEG
-116 QASAA
+116 PRNPAPQ
-121 AGAPRAGASQA
+121 AGA
-132 AEKDGTGSV
+132 ETGMRSV
-141 EALVQRSDDVVASLR
+141 EALVQRSDDVAATLR
-156 DLVSHGQTSADYGML
+156 DLVSHGQSSADYGML

-206 DELTEDGYDRLI
+206 DELTEDGYDRLV

-299 LNLDEGLACVDV
+299 LDLDEGLACVDV

-322 APDDEARQAAE
+322 APGDEALQAAE
-333 ARRYAWRLALLVARG
+333 ARRYAWRLALTVARG
-348 VFAAS
+348 AFAAS
-353 SRIQRVGVNCV
+353 PRIGRVGVNCV
-364 SHGAHETL
+364 SHGARETL
-372 LSLLVGRGEL
+372 LSLLMDRGEL
-382 DGLLAGADAPGAGPA
+382 DALLAGADAPGAGPA

-438 ASDAPRAVREACGAA
+438 ASDAPRAVREACGAV

-469 WNRLVG
+469 WNRLVA

-495 EDSTVRE
+495 EDQTVRE

-510 LVDGTADA
+510 LVDGAVDA
-518 SDHQALALVFVLGG
+518 SDHQALALAFVLGG

-564 LVPLAQTG
+564 LVPLAQAG

-628 EEAQVHADELARIAP
+628 EEAQVHADELARVAP
-643 ITPDAA
+643 VTPDAA

-669 VDALGYAA
+669 VDAMGYAA

-712 HGEIAG
+712 HGEIAS
-718 QAREELD
+718 QAKEELV
-725 ELLDSEPGLGRLDPE
+725 ELLDSEPGLSRLDPE

-752 LGDADGARHAM
+752 LGDADGARCAM

-778 SRAYLAVALEV
+778 SHAYLAVALEV

>member
-1 MHRRFLPYH
+1 MEKD
-10 AMSFTPVPN
+10 
-19 GTGRQRR
+19 
-26 ARIKST
+26 AR
-32 GTLGRRD
+32 
-39 VEKNAQNSTA
+39 NNTA
-49 GKRSSR
+49 GGRSSR

-64 IAVGSALLWA
+64 IAVGSALLWV
-74 SETGGGLPGALEWGV
+74 SETAGGLPDAVAWGV
-89 WGAGIAMICVGSIR
+89 WGAGVAMIAVGSLR
-103 NRKELKAAAASAG
+103 NRRELKAAAASAG
-116 QASAA
+116 QAASSPE
-121 AGAPRAGASQA
+121 GSGSPAPQVA
-132 AEKDGTGSV
+132 AEPGMQTV
-141 EALVQRSDDVVASLR
+141 EALVQRSDDVAATLR
-156 DLVSHGQTSADYGML
+156 DLVSHGQSSADYGML

-206 DELTEDGYDRLI
+206 DELTEDGYDRVI

-364 SHGAHETL
+364 GHGAHETL
-372 LSLLVGRGEL
+372 LSLLMDRGEL
-382 DGLLAGADAPGAGPA
+382 DALLAGADAPGTGPA

-428 ACRWDAVELD
+428 ACHWDAVELD
-438 ASDAPRAVREACGAA
+438 ASDAPRAVREACGAV

-469 WNRLVG
+469 WNRLVA

-495 EDSTVRE
+495 EDPTVRE

-510 LVDGTADA
+510 LVDGAVDA
-518 SDHQALALVFVLGG
+518 SDHQALALAFVLGG

-564 LVPLAQTG
+564 LVPLAQAG

-628 EEAQVHADELARIAP
+628 EEAQVHADELARVAP
-643 ITPDAA
+643 VTPDAA

-669 VDALGYAA
+669 VDAMGYAA

-712 HGEIAG
+712 HGEIAS
-718 QAREELD
+718 QAKEELD
-725 ELLDSEPGLGRLDPE
+725 ELLDSEPGLSRLDPE

-752 LGDADGARHAM
+752 LGDADGARRAM

>member
-1 MHRRFLPYH
+1 MEKD
-10 AMSFTPVPN
+10 
-19 GTGRQRR
+19 
-26 ARIKST
+26 AR
-32 GTLGRRD
+32 
-39 VEKNAQNSTA
+39 NNTA
-49 GKRSSR
+49 GGRSSK

-64 IAVGSALLWA
+64 IALGSALLWA
-74 SETGGGLPGALEWGV
+74 SETAGGLPDAVAWGV
-89 WGAGIAMICVGSIR
+89 WGAGVAMIAVGSLR
-103 NRKELKAAAASAG
+103 NRRELKAAAESAG
-116 QASAA
+116 QAASSPE
-121 AGAPRAGASQA
+121 GSGSPAPQVA
-132 AEKDGTGSV
+132 AEPGMQTV
-141 EALVQRSDDVVASLR
+141 EALVQRSDDVAATLR
-156 DLVSHGQTSADYGML
+156 DLVSHGQSSADYGML

-251 LASLSPLPAPEGR
+251 LASLSPLPAPKDR
-264 TFPAGEKGGE
+264 PFPAGEKDGE
-274 WAARLALSEWLENL
+274 WATRLALSEWLENL

-348 VFAAS
+348 AFAAS

-382 DGLLAGADAPGAGPA
+382 DGLLAGAAAADAEPVPA
-397 PGETCRVDVAEDG
+397 RNCHLDVAGDG
-410 RMRPV
+410 RMLPV
-415 RALLARSDSRLNP
+415 DALLARSDGRLNP

-469 WNRLVG
+469 WNRLVS

-495 EDSTVRE
+495 EDPTVRE

-510 LVDGTADA
+510 LVDGTVDA
-518 SDHQALALVFVLGG
+518 SDHQALALVFALGS
-532 PLDQAQRQALDLAGE
+532 PLDQTQRQALDLAGE

-554 ERALGLLDAA
+554 ERAPGLLDAV
-564 LVPLAQTG
+564 LVPLAQAG
-572 SYADGPT
+572 AYADDPT
-579 RVFRYFNSAAER
+579 RVCRYFNSAAER

-725 ELLDSEPGLGRLDPE
+725 ELLDSEPGLSRLGPE

>member
-1 MHRRFLPYH
+1 MEKD
-10 AMSFTPVPN
+10 
-19 GTGRQRR
+19 
-26 ARIKST
+26 AR
-32 GTLGRRD
+32 
-39 VEKNAQNSTA
+39 NNTA
-49 GKRSSR
+49 GGRSSR

-74 SETGGGLPGALEWGV
+74 SETGGGFPTSVAWGV
-89 WGAGIAMICVGSIR
+89 WSAGIAMICAGSLR
-103 NRKELKAAAASAG
+103 NRKELKVAAESAEQTAPSPEG
-116 QASAA
+116 PRNPAPQ
-121 AGAPRAGASQA
+121 AGA
-132 AEKDGTGSV
+132 ETGMRSV
-141 EALVQRSDDVVASLR
+141 EALVQRSDDVAATLR
-156 DLVSHGQTSADYGML
+156 DLVSHGQSSADYGML

-299 LNLDEGLACVDV
+299 LDLDEGLACVDV

-322 APDDEARQAAE
+322 APGDEALQAAE
-333 ARRYAWRLALLVARG
+333 ARRYAWRLALTVARG
-348 VFAAS
+348 AFAAS
-353 SRIQRVGVNCV
+353 PRIGRVGVNCV
-364 SHGAHETL
+364 SHGARETL
-372 LSLLVGRGEL
+372 LSLLMDRGEL

-397 PGETCRVDVAEDG
+397 PGETCRVDVAEDD

-415 RALLARSDSRLNP
+415 RALLARSDERLNP
-428 ACRWDAVELD
+428 ASRWDAVELD
-438 ASDAPRAVREACGAA
+438 PTDASAAVREACGAA

-463 ARRVSV
+463 ARRVAA
-469 WNRLVG
+469 WNQLAG
-475 TLGSTTSDAV
+475 TLGATTADAV
-485 ARLMSARDAT
+485 AQLMATRDAS
-495 EDSTVRE
+495 EDQTVRE

-510 LVDGTADA
+510 LVDGAVDA
-518 SDHQALALVFVLGG
+518 SDHQALALAFVLGG
-532 PLDQAQRQALDLAGE
+532 PLDQAQRQALDLAGQ

-564 LVPLAQTG
+564 LVPLAQAG

-628 EEAQVHADELARIAP
+628 EEAQVHADELARVAP
-643 ITPDAA
+643 VTPDAA

-669 VDALGYAA
+669 VDAMGYAA

-712 HGEIAG
+712 HGEIAS
-718 QAREELD
+718 QAKEELD

>member
-1 MHRRFLPYH
+1 MEKD
-10 AMSFTPVPN
+10 
-19 GTGRQRR
+19 
-26 ARIKST
+26 AR
-32 GTLGRRD
+32 
-39 VEKNAQNSTA
+39 NNTA
-49 GKRSSR
+49 GGRSSR

-74 SETGGGLPGALEWGV
+74 SETAGGLPDAVAWGV
-89 WGAGIAMICVGSIR
+89 WGAGVAMIAVGSLR
-103 NRKELKAAAASAG
+103 NRRELKAATERAG
-116 QASAA
+116 QAPGTADGTQ
-121 AGAPRAGASQA
+121 AGA
-132 AEKDGTGSV
+132 ETGMRSV
-141 EALVQRSDDVVASLR
+141 EALVQRSDDVAATLR
-156 DLVSHGQTSADYGML
+156 DLVSHGQSSADYGML

-206 DELTEDGYDRLI
+206 DELTEDGYDRVI

-264 TFPAGEKGGE
+264 TFPAGEKDGE
-274 WAARLALSEWLENL
+274 WATRLALSEWLENL

-299 LNLDEGLACVDV
+299 LNLSEGLACVDV

-322 APDDEARQAAE
+322 APDDEVRQAAE

-348 VFAAS
+348 AFAAS

-372 LSLLVGRGEL
+372 LSLLVDRGEL
-382 DGLLAGADAPGAGPA
+382 DSLLAGAAAADAEPVPA
-397 PGETCRVDVAEDG
+397 RNCRLDVAGDG
-410 RMRPV
+410 RMLPV
-415 RALLARSDSRLNP
+415 DALLARSDERLNP
-428 ACRWDAVELD
+428 ASRWDAVELD
-438 ASDAPRAVREACGAA
+438 PMDASAAVREACGAV

-463 ARRVSV
+463 ARRVAA
-469 WNRLVG
+469 WNRLAG
-475 TLGSTTSDAV
+475 TLGATTADAV
-485 ARLMSARDAT
+485 ARLMATRDAS
-495 EDSTVRE
+495 EDQTVRE

-510 LVDGTADA
+510 LVDGAVDA
-518 SDHQALALVFVLGG
+518 SDHQALALAFVLGG

-564 LVPLAQTG
+564 LVPLAQAG

-591 VRFNRTVADGRDVVL
+591 VHFNRTVADGRDVVL

-628 EEAQVHADELARIAP
+628 EEAQVHADELARVAP
-643 ITPDAA
+643 VTPDAA

-669 VDALGYAA
+669 VDAMGYAA

-712 HGEIAG
+712 HGEIAS
-718 QAREELD
+718 QAKEELD
-725 ELLDSEPGLGRLDPE
+725 ELLDSEPGLSRLDPE
-740 ECARELSAAGIP
+740 ECARELSAAGVP
-752 LGDADGARHAM
+752 LGDADGARRAM

-802 ASVSPEG
+802 APVSPEG

>member
-1 MHRRFLPYH
+1 MEKD
-10 AMSFTPVPN
+10 
-19 GTGRQRR
+19 
-26 ARIKST
+26 AR
-32 GTLGRRD
+32 
-39 VEKNAQNSTA
+39 NNTA
-49 GKRSSR
+49 GGRSSK

-64 IAVGSALLWA
+64 IALGSALLWA
-74 SETGGGLPGALEWGV
+74 SETAGGLPDAVAWGV
-89 WGAGIAMICVGSIR
+89 WGAGVAMIAVGSLR
-103 NRKELKAAAASAG
+103 NRRELKAAAESAG
-116 QASAA
+116 QAASSPE
-121 AGAPRAGASQA
+121 GSGSPAPQVA
-132 AEKDGTGSV
+132 AEPGMQTV
-141 EALVQRSDDVVASLR
+141 EALVQRSDDVAATLR

-171 PALLARSGLMEWEG
+171 PALLVRSGIMEWEG

-299 LNLDEGLACVDV
+299 LDLNEGLACVDV

-322 APDDEARQAAE
+322 APGDEALQAAE
-333 ARRYAWRLALLVARG
+333 ARRYAWRLALTVARG
-348 VFAAS
+348 AFAAS
-353 SRIQRVGVNCV
+353 PRIGRVGVNCV
-364 SHGAHETL
+364 SHGARETL
-372 LSLLVGRGEL
+372 LSLLMDRGEL
-382 DGLLAGADAPGAGPA
+382 DALLAGADAPGAGPA

-428 ACRWDAVELD
+428 ASRWDAVELD
-438 ASDAPRAVREACGAA
+438 PMDASAAVREACGAA

-463 ARRVSV
+463 ARRVAA
-469 WNRLVG
+469 WNQLAG
-475 TLGSTTSDAV
+475 TLGATTADAV
-485 ARLMSARDAT
+485 ARLMATRDAS
-495 EDSTVRE
+495 EDQTVRE

-510 LVDGTADA
+510 LVDGAVDA
-518 SDHQALALVFVLGG
+518 SDHQALALAFVLGG

-564 LVPLAQTG
+564 LVPLAQAG

-579 RVFRYFNSAAER
+579 RAFRYFNSAAER

-622 TQLGRA
+622 TQLGRT
-628 EEAQVHADELARIAP
+628 EEAQVHADELARVAP
-643 ITPDAA
+643 VTPDAA

-669 VDALGYAA
+669 VDAMGYAA

-712 HGEIAG
+712 HGEIAS
-718 QAREELD
+718 QAKEELD
-725 ELLDSEPGLGRLDPE
+725 ELLDSEPGLSRLDPE
-740 ECARELSAAGIP
+740 ECARELSAAGVP

>member
-1 MHRRFLPYH
+1 M
-10 AMSFTPVPN
+10 
-19 GTGRQRR
+19 
-26 ARIKST
+26 
-32 GTLGRRD
+32 
-39 VEKNAQNSTA
+39 EKNAQNSTA

-74 SETGGGLPGALEWGV
+74 SETGGNLPGAVEWGV
-89 WGAGIAMICVGSIR
+89 WGAGIAMICMGSIR

-132 AEKDGTGSV
+132 AEKHGTGSV

-171 PALLARSGLMEWEG
+171 PALLVRSGLMEWEG
-185 APRFSANRLRRNR
+185 TPRFSANRLRRNR

-288 PAPFRVVSAFQ
+288 PAPFRVVSTFQ
-299 LNLDEGLACVDV
+299 LDLDEGLACVDV

-322 APDDEARQAAE
+322 APDDKARQAAE

-348 VFAAS
+348 AFTAS

-364 SHGAHETL
+364 SHGARETL
-372 LSLLVGRGEL
+372 LSLLVGQGEL
-382 DGLLAGADAPGAGPA
+382 DGLLAGAAAADAEPVPA
-397 PGETCRVDVAEDG
+397 RNCRVDVAGDG
-410 RMRPV
+410 RMLPV
-415 RALLARSDSRLNP
+415 DALLARSDSRLNP

-469 WNRLVG
+469 WNRLVS

-485 ARLMSARDAT
+485 ARLMSTRDAT
-495 EDSTVRE
+495 EDPTVRE

-510 LVDGTADA
+510 LVDGTVDA
-518 SDHQALALVFVLGG
+518 SDHQALALVFALGS

-564 LVPLAQTG
+564 LVPLAQAG

-628 EEAQVHADELARIAP
+628 EEAQIHADELARVAP
-643 ITPDAA
+643 VTPDAA

-669 VDALGYAA
+669 VDAMGYAA

-712 HGEIAG
+712 HGEIAS
-718 QAREELD
+718 QAKEELD
-725 ELLDSEPGLGRLDPE
+725 ELLDSEPGLSRLDPE

-752 LGDADGARHAM
+752 LGDADGARCAM

>member
-1 MHRRFLPYH
+1 MEKD
-10 AMSFTPVPN
+10 
-19 GTGRQRR
+19 
-26 ARIKST
+26 AR
-32 GTLGRRD
+32 
-39 VEKNAQNSTA
+39 NNTA
-49 GKRSSR
+49 GGRSSR

-64 IAVGSALLWA
+64 IAVGSTLLWA
-74 SETGGGLPGALEWGV
+74 SETAGGLPDAVAWGV
-89 WGAGIAMICVGSIR
+89 WGAGVAMIAVGSLR
-103 NRKELKAAAASAG
+103 NRRELKAAAASAG
-116 QASAA
+116 QAASSPE
-121 AGAPRAGASQA
+121 GSGSPAPQVA
-132 AEKDGTGSV
+132 AEPGMQTV
-141 EALVQRSDDVVASLR
+141 EALVQRSDDVAATLR
-156 DLVSHGQTSADYGML
+156 DLVSHGQSSADYGML

-206 DELTEDGYDRLI
+206 DELTEDGYDRVI

-364 SHGAHETL
+364 GHGAHETL

-382 DGLLAGADAPGAGPA
+382 DGLLAGAAAADAEPVPA
-397 PGETCRVDVAEDG
+397 RNCRLDVAGDG
-410 RMRPV
+410 RMLPV
-415 RALLARSDSRLNP
+415 DALLARSDERLNP
-428 ACRWDAVELD
+428 ASRWDAVELD
-438 ASDAPRAVREACGAA
+438 PMDASAAVREACGAA

-463 ARRVSV
+463 ARRVAA
-469 WNRLVG
+469 WNQLAG
-475 TLGSTTSDAV
+475 TLGATTADAV
-485 ARLMSARDAT
+485 ARLMATRDAS
-495 EDSTVRE
+495 EDQTVRE

-510 LVDGTADA
+510 LVDGAVDA
-518 SDHQALALVFVLGG
+518 SDHQALALAFVLGG

-564 LVPLAQTG
+564 LVPLAQAG

-628 EEAQVHADELARIAP
+628 EEAQVHADELARVAP
-643 ITPDAA
+643 VTPDAA

-669 VDALGYAA
+669 VDAMGYAA

-712 HGEIAG
+712 HGEIAS
-718 QAREELD
+718 QAKEELD
-725 ELLDSEPGLGRLDPE
+725 ELLDSEPGLSRLDPE
-740 ECARELSAAGIP
+740 ECARELSAAGVP
-752 LGDADGARHAM
+752 LGDADGARRAM

>member
-1 MHRRFLPYH
+1 MEKD
-10 AMSFTPVPN
+10 
-19 GTGRQRR
+19 
-26 ARIKST
+26 AR
-32 GTLGRRD
+32 
-39 VEKNAQNSTA
+39 NNTA
-49 GKRSSR
+49 GGRSSR

-74 SETGGGLPGALEWGV
+74 SETAGGLPDAVAWGV
-89 WGAGIAMICVGSIR
+89 WGAGVAMICAGSLR
-103 NRKELKAAAASAG
+103 NRKELKVAAESAG
-116 QASAA
+116 QAASSPEGSGSPAPQ
-121 AGAPRAGASQA
+121 AGA
-132 AEKDGTGSV
+132 ETGMRSV
-141 EALVQRSDDVVASLR
+141 EALVQRSDDVAATLR
-156 DLVSHGQTSADYGML
+156 DLVSHGQSSADYGML

-299 LNLDEGLACVDV
+299 LDLDEGLACVDV

-322 APDDEARQAAE
+322 APGDEALQAAE
-333 ARRYAWRLALLVARG
+333 ARRYAWRLALTVARG
-348 VFAAS
+348 AFAAS
-353 SRIQRVGVNCV
+353 PRIGRVGVNCV
-364 SHGAHETL
+364 SHGARETL
-372 LSLLVGRGEL
+372 LSLLMDRGEL
-382 DGLLAGADAPGAGPA
+382 DGLLAGAAAADAEPVPA
-397 PGETCRVDVAEDG
+397 RNCRLDVAGDG
-410 RMRPV
+410 RMLPV
-415 RALLARSDSRLNP
+415 DALLARSDERLNP
-428 ACRWDAVELD
+428 ASRWDAVELD
-438 ASDAPRAVREACGAA
+438 PMDASAAIREACGAA

-469 WNRLVG
+469 WNRLVA

-495 EDSTVRE
+495 EDPTVRE

-510 LVDGTADA
+510 LVDGTVDA
-518 SDHQALALVFVLGG
+518 SDHQALALVFALGS

-564 LVPLAQTG
+564 LVPLAQAG

-628 EEAQVHADELARIAP
+628 EEAQVHADELARVAP
-643 ITPDAA
+643 VTPDAA

-669 VDALGYAA
+669 VDAMGYAA

-712 HGEIAG
+712 HGEIAA

-725 ELLDSEPGLGRLDPE
+725 ELLDSEPGLSRLGPE
-740 ECARELSAAGIP
+740 ECARELSAAGVP

>member
-1 MHRRFLPYH
+1 M
-10 AMSFTPVPN
+10 
-19 GTGRQRR
+19 
-26 ARIKST
+26 
-32 GTLGRRD
+32 
-39 VEKNAQNSTA
+39 EKNAQNSTA

-74 SETGGGLPGALEWGV
+74 SETGGNLPGAVEWGV

-171 PALLARSGLMEWEG
+171 PALLVRSGLMEWEG

-299 LNLDEGLACVDV
+299 LDLDEGLACVDV

-322 APDDEARQAAE
+322 APGDEALQAAE
-333 ARRYAWRLALLVARG
+333 ARRYAWRLALTVARG
-348 VFAAS
+348 AFAAS
-353 SRIQRVGVNCV
+353 PRIGRVGVNCV
-364 SHGAHETL
+364 SHGARETL

-382 DGLLAGADAPGAGPA
+382 DALLAGADAPGAGPA

-495 EDSTVRE
+495 EDPTVRE

-510 LVDGTADA
+510 LVDGTVDA
-518 SDHQALALVFVLGG
+518 SDHQALALVFALGS

-554 ERALGLLDAA
+554 ERALGLLDAV
-564 LVPLAQTG
+564 LVPLAQAG
-572 SYADGPT
+572 AYADGPT

-591 VRFNRTVADGRDVVL
+591 VRFNRTAADGRDVVL

-643 ITPDAA
+643 VTPDAA

-654 VLEAQERIFECVDVL
+654 VLEAQERIFECVNVL

-712 HGEIAG
+712 HGEIAA
-718 QAREELD
+718 QAKEELD
-725 ELLDSEPGLGRLDPE
+725 ELLESEPGLSRLGPE

>member
-1 MHRRFLPYH
+1 MEKD
-10 AMSFTPVPN
+10 
-19 GTGRQRR
+19 
-26 ARIKST
+26 AR
-32 GTLGRRD
+32 
-39 VEKNAQNSTA
+39 NNTA
-49 GKRSSR
+49 GGRSSR

-74 SETGGGLPGALEWGV
+74 SETAGGLPDAVAWGV
-89 WGAGIAMICVGSIR
+89 WGAGVAMIAVGSLR
-103 NRKELKAAAASAG
+103 NRRELKAAAESAG
-116 QASAA
+116 QAASSPE
-121 AGAPRAGASQA
+121 GSGSPAPQVA
-132 AEKDGTGSV
+132 AEPGMQTV
-141 EALVQRSDDVVASLR
+141 EALVQRSDDVAATLR
-156 DLVSHGQTSADYGML
+156 DLVSHGQSSADYGML

-264 TFPAGEKGGE
+264 TFPAGEKDGE

-333 ARRYAWRLALLVARG
+333 ARRYAWCLALLVARG
-348 VFAAS
+348 AFAAS

-382 DGLLAGADAPGAGPA
+382 DGLLVGAAAADAEPVPA
-397 PGETCRVDVAEDG
+397 RNCRLDVAGDG
-410 RMRPV
+410 RMLPV
-415 RALLARSDSRLNP
+415 DALLARSDERLNP
-428 ACRWDAVELD
+428 ASRWDAVELD
-438 ASDAPRAVREACGAA
+438 PMDASAAVREACGAA

-463 ARRVSV
+463 ARRVAA
-469 WNRLVG
+469 WNRLAG
-475 TLGSTTSDAV
+475 TLGATTADAV
-485 ARLMSARDAT
+485 ARLMATRDAS
-495 EDSTVRE
+495 EDQTVRE

-510 LVDGTADA
+510 LVDGAVDT
-518 SDHQALALVFVLGG
+518 SDHQALALAFVLGG

-628 EEAQVHADELARIAP
+628 EEAQIHADELARVAP
-643 ITPDAA
+643 VTPDAA

-669 VDALGYAA
+669 VDAMGYAA

-712 HGEIAG
+712 HGEIAS
-718 QAREELD
+718 QAKEELD
-725 ELLDSEPGLGRLDPE
+725 ELLDSEPGLSRLDPE

-752 LGDADGARHAM
+752 LGDADGARCAM

>member
-1 MHRRFLPYH
+1 MEKD
-10 AMSFTPVPN
+10 
-19 GTGRQRR
+19 
-26 ARIKST
+26 AR
-32 GTLGRRD
+32 
-39 VEKNAQNSTA
+39 NNTA
-49 GKRSSR
+49 GGRSSR

-74 SETGGGLPGALEWGV
+74 SETAGGLPDAVAWGV
-89 WGAGIAMICVGSIR
+89 WGAGVAMLCVGSIH
-103 NRKELKAAAASAG
+103 NRKELKAAAVSAG

-121 AGAPRAGASQA
+121 AGAPRTGASQA
-132 AEKDGTGSV
+132 AKKDGTGSV
-141 EALVQRSDDVVASLR
+141 EALVQRSDDVAATLR
-156 DLVSHGQTSADYGML
+156 DLVSHGQSSADYGML
-171 PALLARSGLMEWEG
+171 PALLARSGLMDWEG

-264 TFPAGEKGGE
+264 TFPAGEKDGE
-274 WAARLALSEWLENL
+274 WATRLALSEWLENL

-348 VFAAS
+348 AFAAS

-382 DGLLAGADAPGAGPA
+382 DGLLAGAAAADAEPVPA
-397 PGETCRVDVAEDG
+397 RNCRLDVAGDG
-410 RMRPV
+410 RMLPV
-415 RALLARSDSRLNP
+415 DALLARSDERLNP
-428 ACRWDAVELD
+428 ASRWDAVELD
-438 ASDAPRAVREACGAA
+438 PMDASTAVREACGAA

-463 ARRVSV
+463 ARRVAA
-469 WNRLVG
+469 WNQLAG
-475 TLGSTTSDAV
+475 TLGATTADAV
-485 ARLMSARDAT
+485 ARLMATRDAS
-495 EDSTVRE
+495 EDQTVRE

-510 LVDGTADA
+510 LVDGAVDA
-518 SDHQALALVFVLGG
+518 SDHQALALAFVLGG

-564 LVPLAQTG
+564 LVPLAQAG

-643 ITPDAA
+643 VTPDAA

-669 VDALGYAA
+669 VDAMGYAA

-712 HGEIAG
+712 HGEIAS
-718 QAREELD
+718 QAKEELD
-725 ELLDSEPGLGRLDPE
+725 ELLDSEPGLSRLDPE

>member
-1 MHRRFLPYH
+1 MEKD
-10 AMSFTPVPN
+10 
-19 GTGRQRR
+19 
-26 ARIKST
+26 AR
-32 GTLGRRD
+32 
-39 VEKNAQNSTA
+39 NNTA
-49 GKRSSR
+49 GGRSSK

-64 IAVGSALLWA
+64 IALGSALLWA
-74 SETGGGLPGALEWGV
+74 SETAGGLPDAVAWGV
-89 WGAGIAMICVGSIR
+89 WGAGVAMIAVGSLR
-103 NRKELKAAAASAG
+103 NRRELKAAAESAG
-116 QASAA
+116 QAASSPE
-121 AGAPRAGASQA
+121 GSGSPAPQVA
-132 AEKDGTGSV
+132 AEPGMQTV
-141 EALVQRSDDVVASLR
+141 EALVQRSDDVAATLR
-156 DLVSHGQTSADYGML
+156 DLVSHGQSSADYGML

-264 TFPAGEKGGE
+264 TFPAGEKDGE
-274 WAARLALSEWLENL
+274 WATRLALSEWLENL

-299 LNLDEGLACVDV
+299 LDLDEGLACVDV

-322 APDDEARQAAE
+322 APGDEALQAAE
-333 ARRYAWRLALLVARG
+333 ARRYAWRLALTVARG
-348 VFAAS
+348 AFAAS
-353 SRIQRVGVNCV
+353 PRIGRVGVNCV
-364 SHGAHETL
+364 SHGARETL
-372 LSLLVGRGEL
+372 LSLLMDRGEL
-382 DGLLAGADAPGAGPA
+382 DGLLAGAAAADAEPVPA
-397 PGETCRVDVAEDG
+397 RNCRLDVAGDG
-410 RMRPV
+410 RMLPV
-415 RALLARSDSRLNP
+415 DALLARSNERLNP
-428 ACRWDAVELD
+428 ASRWDAVELD
-438 ASDAPRAVREACGAA
+438 PMDASAAVREACGAA

-463 ARRVSV
+463 ARRVAA
-469 WNRLVG
+469 WNQLAG
-475 TLGSTTSDAV
+475 TLGATTADAV
-485 ARLMSARDAT
+485 ARLMATRDAS
-495 EDSTVRE
+495 EDQTVRE

-510 LVDGTADA
+510 LVDGAVDA
-518 SDHQALALVFVLGG
+518 SDHQALALAFVLGG

-564 LVPLAQTG
+564 LVPLAQAG

-643 ITPDAA
+643 VTPDAA

-712 HGEIAG
+712 HGEIAS
-718 QAREELD
+718 QAKEELD
-725 ELLDSEPGLGRLDPE
+725 ELLDSESGLSRLDPE
-740 ECARELSAAGIP
+740 ECARELSAAGVP

>member
-1 MHRRFLPYH
+1 M
-10 AMSFTPVPN
+10 
-19 GTGRQRR
+19 
-26 ARIKST
+26 
-32 GTLGRRD
+32 
-39 VEKNAQNSTA
+39 
-49 GKRSSR
+49 
-55 PMIVGGVAA
+55 
-64 IAVGSALLWA
+64 
-74 SETGGGLPGALEWGV
+74 
-89 WGAGIAMICVGSIR
+89 
-103 NRKELKAAAASAG
+103 
-116 QASAA
+116 
-121 AGAPRAGASQA
+121 
-132 AEKDGTGSV
+132 
-141 EALVQRSDDVVASLR
+141 
-156 DLVSHGQTSADYGML
+156 
-171 PALLARSGLMEWEG
+171 
-185 APRFSANRLRRNR
+185 
-198 RWWMSCDV
+198 

-264 TFPAGEKGGE
+264 TFPAGEKDGE
-274 WAARLALSEWLENL
+274 WATRLALSEWLENL

-333 ARRYAWRLALLVARG
+333 ARRYAWRLALTVARG
-348 VFAAS
+348 AFAAS
-353 SRIQRVGVNCV
+353 PRIGRVGVNCV
-364 SHGAHETL
+364 SHGARETL

-382 DGLLAGADAPGAGPA
+382 DALLAGADAPGAGPA

-438 ASDAPRAVREACGAA
+438 ASDAPRAVRETCGAV

-463 ARRVSV
+463 ARRAAA
-469 WNRLVG
+469 WNQLAG
-475 TLGSTTSDAV
+475 TLGATTADAV
-485 ARLMSARDAT
+485 ARLMATRDAS
-495 EDSTVRE
+495 EDQTVRE

-510 LVDGTADA
+510 LVDGAVDA
-518 SDHQALALVFVLGG
+518 SDHQALALAFVLGG

-564 LVPLAQTG
+564 LVPLAQAG

-628 EEAQVHADELARIAP
+628 EEAQVHADELARVAP
-643 ITPDAA
+643 VTPDAA

-669 VDALGYAA
+669 VDAMGYAA

-712 HGEIAG
+712 HGEIAS
-718 QAREELD
+718 QAKEELD
-725 ELLDSEPGLGRLDPE
+725 ELLDSEPGLSRLDPE

-752 LGDADGARHAM
+752 LGDADGARRAM

>member
-1 MHRRFLPYH
+1 MEKD
-10 AMSFTPVPN
+10 
-19 GTGRQRR
+19 
-26 ARIKST
+26 AR
-32 GTLGRRD
+32 
-39 VEKNAQNSTA
+39 NNTA
-49 GKRSSR
+49 GGRSSR

-74 SETGGGLPGALEWGV
+74 SETAGGLPDAVAWGV
-89 WGAGIAMICVGSIR
+89 WGAGVAMIAVGSLR
-103 NRKELKAAAASAG
+103 NRRELKAAAASAG
-116 QASAA
+116 QAASSPE
-121 AGAPRAGASQA
+121 GSGSPAPQVA
-132 AEKDGTGSV
+132 AEPGMQTV
-141 EALVQRSDDVVASLR
+141 EALVQRSDDVAATLR
-156 DLVSHGQTSADYGML
+156 DLVSHGQSSADYGML

-206 DELTEDGYDRLI
+206 DELTEDGYDRVI

-274 WAARLALSEWLENL
+274 WATRLALSEWLENL

-322 APDDEARQAAE
+322 APGDEALQAAE

-348 VFAAS
+348 AFAAS
-353 SRIQRVGVNCV
+353 PRIGRVGVNCV
-364 SHGAHETL
+364 SHGARETL
-372 LSLLVGRGEL
+372 LSLLMDRGEL
-382 DGLLAGADAPGAGPA
+382 DALLAGADAPGAGPA

-428 ACRWDAVELD
+428 ASRWDAVELD
-438 ASDAPRAVREACGAA
+438 TSDAPRAVREACGAV
-453 RVSDLGINEN
+453 RVSNLGINEN

-469 WNRLVG
+469 WNRLVA

-495 EDSTVRE
+495 EDPTVRE

-510 LVDGTADA
+510 LVDGTVDA
-518 SDHQALALVFVLGG
+518 SDHQALALVFALGS

-554 ERALGLLDAA
+554 ERALGLLDAV
-564 LVPLAQTG
+564 LVPLAQAG
-572 SYADGPT
+572 AYADGPT

-628 EEAQVHADELARIAP
+628 EEAQVHADELARVAP
-643 ITPDAA
+643 VTPDAA

-725 ELLDSEPGLGRLDPE
+725 ELLDSEPGLSRLGPE
-740 ECARELSAAGIP
+740 ECARELSAAGVP

>member
-1 MHRRFLPYH
+1 MEKD
-10 AMSFTPVPN
+10 
-19 GTGRQRR
+19 
-26 ARIKST
+26 AR
-32 GTLGRRD
+32 
-39 VEKNAQNSTA
+39 NNTA
-49 GKRSSR
+49 GGRSSR

-74 SETGGGLPGALEWGV
+74 SETAGGLPDAVAWGV
-89 WGAGIAMICVGSIR
+89 WGAGVAMIAVGSLR
-103 NRKELKAAAASAG
+103 NRRELKAAAASAG
-116 QASAA
+116 QAASSP
-121 AGAPRAGASQA
+121 GGSGSPAPQVA
-132 AEKDGTGSV
+132 AEPGMQTV
-141 EALVQRSDDVVASLR
+141 EALVQRSDDVAATLR
-156 DLVSHGQTSADYGML
+156 DLVSHGQSSADYGML

-299 LNLDEGLACVDV
+299 LDLDEGLACVDV

-322 APDDEARQAAE
+322 APGDEALQAAE
-333 ARRYAWRLALLVARG
+333 ARRYAWRLALTVARG
-348 VFAAS
+348 AFAAS
-353 SRIQRVGVNCV
+353 PRIGRVGVNCV
-364 SHGAHETL
+364 SHGARETL
-372 LSLLVGRGEL
+372 LSLLMNRGEL

-415 RALLARSDSRLNP
+415 RALLARSDERLNP
-428 ACRWDAVELD
+428 ASRWDAVELD
-438 ASDAPRAVREACGAA
+438 PTDASAAVREACGAA

-463 ARRVSV
+463 ARRVAA
-469 WNRLVG
+469 WNQLAG
-475 TLGSTTSDAV
+475 TLGATTADAV
-485 ARLMSARDAT
+485 ARLMATRDAS
-495 EDSTVRE
+495 EDQTVRE

-510 LVDGTADA
+510 LVDGAVDA
-518 SDHQALALVFVLGG
+518 SDHQALALAFVLGG

-554 ERALGLLDAA
+554 ERALGLLDAV
-564 LVPLAQTG
+564 LVPLAQAG
-572 SYADGPT
+572 AYADDPT

-591 VRFNRTVADGRDVVL
+591 VRFNRTATDGRDVVL

-628 EEAQVHADELARIAP
+628 EEAQVHADELSRIAP
-643 ITPDAA
+643 VTPDAA

-669 VDALGYAA
+669 VDAMGYAA

-688 LAYMEWRLGRNR
+688 LAYMEWRLGRNH

-712 HGEIAG
+712 HGEIAA

>member
-1 MHRRFLPYH
+1 M
-10 AMSFTPVPN
+10 
-19 GTGRQRR
+19 
-26 ARIKST
+26 
-32 GTLGRRD
+32 
-39 VEKNAQNSTA
+39 EKNAQNSTA

-74 SETGGGLPGALEWGV
+74 SETGGNLPGAVEWGV

-171 PALLARSGLMEWEG
+171 PALLVRSGLMEWEG

-299 LNLDEGLACVDV
+299 LDLDEGLACVDV

-322 APDDEARQAAE
+322 APGDEALQAAE
-333 ARRYAWRLALLVARG
+333 ARRYAWRLALTVARG
-348 VFAAS
+348 AFAAS
-353 SRIQRVGVNCV
+353 PRIGRVGVNCV
-364 SHGAHETL
+364 SHGARETL
-372 LSLLVGRGEL
+372 LSLLMDRGEL
-382 DGLLAGADAPGAGPA
+382 DALLAGADAPGAGPA

-438 ASDAPRAVREACGAA
+438 ASDAPRAVREACGAV

-469 WNRLVG
+469 WNRLVA

-495 EDSTVRE
+495 EDPTVRE

-510 LVDGTADA
+510 LVDGTVDA
-518 SDHQALALVFVLGG
+518 SDHQALALAFVLGG

-564 LVPLAQTG
+564 LVPLAQAG

-628 EEAQVHADELARIAP
+628 EEAQVHADELARVAP
-643 ITPDAA
+643 VTPDAA

-669 VDALGYAA
+669 VDAMGYAA

-712 HGEIAG
+712 HGEIAS
-718 QAREELD
+718 QAKEELD
-725 ELLDSEPGLGRLDPE
+725 ELLDSEPGLSRLDPE

-752 LGDADGARHAM
+752 LGDADGARRAM